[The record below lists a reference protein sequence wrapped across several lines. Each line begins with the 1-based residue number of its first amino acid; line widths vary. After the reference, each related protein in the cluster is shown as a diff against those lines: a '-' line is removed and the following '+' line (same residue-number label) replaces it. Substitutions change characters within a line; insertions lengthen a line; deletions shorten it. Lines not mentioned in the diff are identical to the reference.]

1 MKNIKNY
8 NNHIN
13 ESLMD
18 DSRIDDCIEMLQ
30 EAQISLDDALNQ
42 IKGVYNMLRSAD
54 NCSQVAERMR
64 SYIIG
69 HLEPLI
75 YSDHE
80 WMTRSLSIEGIIEEL
95 EECKGME
102 GEGEEE

>member
-1 MKNIKNY
+1 MRNIKPY
-8 NNHIN
+8 NSPIN
-13 ESLMD
+13 ESIMD
-18 DSRIDDCIEMLQ
+18 NYKIDDCIEMLQ

-42 IKGVYNMLRSAD
+42 IKGVYNMLRSSE

-75 YSDHE
+75 SSDHE
-80 WMTRSLSIEGIIEEL
+80 WMTRSLSIEKVIEEL
-95 EECKGME
+95 EECKGMSD
-102 GEGEEE
+102 GEEE

>member
-1 MKNIKNY
+1 MKNLKPY
-8 NNHIN
+8 QSRLN
-13 ESLMD
+13 EGILD

-30 EAQISLDDALNQ
+30 EAQLSLDDALNQ
-42 IKGVYNMLRSAD
+42 IKGVYSMLRSSE

-75 YSDHE
+75 SSDHE
-80 WMTRSLSIEGIIEEL
+80 WMTRSLSIEGVIEEL
-95 EECKGME
+95 EECKGMPD
-102 GEGEEE
+102 GEEE

>member
-1 MKNIKNY
+1 MRNIKPY
-8 NNHIN
+8 NSPIN
-13 ESLMD
+13 ESIMD
-18 DSRIDDCIEMLQ
+18 NYKIDDCIEMLQ

-42 IKGVYNMLRSAD
+42 IKGVYNMLRSSE

-75 YSDHE
+75 SSDHE
-80 WMTRSLSIEGIIEEL
+80 WMTRSLSIGKVIEEL
-95 EECKGME
+95 EECKGMSD
-102 GEGEEE
+102 GEEE

>member
-1 MKNIKNY
+1 MRNIKPY
-8 NNHIN
+8 NSPIN
-13 ESLMD
+13 ESIMD
-18 DSRIDDCIEMLQ
+18 NYKIDDCIEMLQ

-42 IKGVYNMLRSAD
+42 IKGVYSMLRSSE

-75 YSDHE
+75 SSDHE
-80 WMTRSLSIEGIIEEL
+80 WMTRSLSIEKVIEEL
-95 EECKGME
+95 EECKGMSD
-102 GEGEEE
+102 GEEE